1 MKQNRNHRPDRNARR
16 LRRMEDKL
24 DIILSGLNRIH
35 TRLNWLQSQINSRNE
50 LEMDVAINR
59 LNLSAQRMKETAD
72 KELQAVRE
80 RYGTPGI

>member
-1 MKQNRNHRPDRNARR
+1 MKQTNNRRPNGTTRR

-24 DIILSGLNRIH
+24 DIILSDLNRIH

-59 LNLSAQRMKETAD
+59 LNLSAHKMKEIAD